1 MKLAQKSM
9 LYGIII
15 AFAAV
20 FFTACGDPIP
30 IKEMTDAK
38 KAITRAYTVKADFY
52 AKDELKTAEES
63 LLKCHDYIKSDELDK
78 AKDSA
83 LQSSEKADEAY
94 NKSLPLLAGDTIR
107 IAEESLNEAAE
118 ASAERL
124 AKDEFTKATDLLAR
138 ANDQFQNKAY
148 NDSRVTAIESD
159 EQAKQARNLAIGRK
173 DVLGDAI
180 NEVKYTIDQAGRY
193 NAEKYAFEKYS
204 LAKENLKT
212 SEDFYKD
219 LKLKQ
224 GFASVEVAKINADEA
239 YQAALEGSAQD
250 AIQQADAYLAS
261 AEKSEGAELA
271 KDELAASRE
280 SLDNARAMFGEARYK
295 ESMDYASES
304 MKLARIVM
312 DTKKPVETDMST
324 STAVAADTAADKDK
338 TETKAAVV
346 EEEKDYDIYRVVYR
360 EKLKDCLWRIS
371 EKYYGTPWRWKKIY
385 EANRDRIKDPD
396 LIYPGWLLKIP
407 RIK

>member
-1 MKLAQKSM
+1 MKLAQKSVI
-9 LYGIII
+9 YGIII
-15 AFAAV
+15 TFAAV

-38 KAITRAYTVKADFY
+38 KAISRAYTVKGDTY
-52 AKDELKTAEES
+52 AKDELKAAEES
-63 LLKCHDYIKSDELDK
+63 LLKCHDFIKTDELDK
-78 AKDSA
+78 AKESA
-83 LQSSEKADEAY
+83 VRSREKAEEAY
-94 NKSLPLLAGDTIR
+94 NKSLPLLAGDTIH

-118 ASAERL
+118 ASSERL
-124 AKDEFTKATDLLAR
+124 AKDEFVKANELLTKA
-138 ANDQFQNKAY
+138 NEQFQNKSYVDAR
-148 NDSRVTAIESD
+148 DTAVQAD
-159 EQAKQARNLAIGRK
+159 ENAKQARNLAIGRK

-193 NAEKYAFEKYS
+193 NAEKYAFEKFS
-204 LAKENLKT
+204 LAKENLK
-212 SEDFYKD
+212 SAEDFYKD

-239 YQAALEGSAQD
+239 YQGALEGSAQD
-250 AIQQADAYLAS
+250 SIQQADAYLAS
-261 AEKSEGAELA
+261 AEKSEGAGLA

-280 SLDNARAMFGEARYK
+280 SLDNARAMFGETRYK

-304 MKLARIVM
+304 MKLSRIVM
-312 DTKKPVETDMST
+312 DTKKPVETDASA
-324 STAVAADTAADKDK
+324 STALAADTAADKDK
-338 TETKAAVV
+338 ADSKPAVA

-360 EKLKDCLWRIS
+360 EKLKDCLWRIAD
-371 EKYYGTPWRWKKIY
+371 KYYGNPWLWKKIY
-385 EANRDRIKDPD
+385 EANRDRIKNPD